1 VSLSWRIHFGG
12 RPTTTA
18 KSVFRERRRTGSG
31 LRWFQQHQS
40 SQTERAIRYQDPGW
54 KDCAARYIHT
64 ELSAATMKIFRPEDA
79 PVLEYRE
86 DDGQDRTHIYVPII
100 PMVLVNSSSIAFTGF
115 STCIPSFDPL
125 TSSTTP
131 EDTHCPKNYNP

>member
-1 VSLSWRIHFGG
+1 MLQTQAHLRNSCRSVGG
-12 RPTTTA
+12 YISEAVLPPRR
-18 KSVFRERRRTGSG
+18 SQSSGSDRRTGSG

-86 DDGQDRTHIYVPII
+86 DDGQDRTHILCSHHSDGPRQFVHPLHLQAS
-100 PMVLVNSSSIAFTGF
+100 VRASRRSI
-115 STCIPSFDPL
+115 L
-125 TSSTTP
+125 
-131 EDTHCPKNYNP
+131 